1 MLDRYDFQRTWL
13 WNLQN
18 SPTNQPFPDVKVP
31 EVSESWSYL
40 GRLTN
45 SCLGIPAGPLLN
57 ANWLLYYSRLGFD
70 ILTYKTV
77 RTAARD
83 CYPLPNLVPVS
94 TNSLPDSN
102 QTVLTAET
110 MQDDWAVSFGMP
122 SVAASQWM
130 ADVRKAKNG
139 LMSGQLLVV
148 SIVGEANSARR
159 DSARRDSVDHLLN
172 VLADDYATCAKWA
185 VDSGADVVEANF
197 SCPNVCST
205 DGQLYQRPDQAVQ
218 VASRIRDA
226 IDDMPL
232 VLKIGFYNDIS
243 EIEQFLDAVAP
254 YVQGLCMTNSIAAKV
269 VQSTQD
275 RRSKTEL
282 FDGQV
287 RGICGRAI
295 HVASVRQVQTFCD
308 LIRRKNLMMDVC
320 AVGGIFDAADVQRYL
335 NAGAATVGMATSAM
349 RDPMTAIH
357 IRQQWADDS
366 T

>member
-13 WNLQN
+13 WNLKN
-18 SPTNQPFPDVKVP
+18 SPTNKPFSDVHVP
-31 EVSESWSYL
+31 QVSESWNYL
-40 GRLTN
+40 GRPTN

-57 ANWLLYYSRLGFD
+57 ADWLLYYSRLGFD

-77 RTAARD
+77 RTTARD
-83 CYPLPNLVPVS
+83 CYPLPNLVPVFA
-94 TNSLPDSN
+94 NQLPDSN

-110 MQDDWAVSFGMP
+110 MQHDWAVSFGMP
-122 SVAASQWM
+122 SVAASQWK

-139 LMSGQLLVV
+139 LASGQLLVV
-148 SIVGEANSARR
+148 SIVGEASSAH
-159 DSARRDSVDHLLN
+159 DDSVNHMLN
-172 VLADDYATCAKWA
+172 ILADDYATCAKWA
-185 VDSGADVVEANF
+185 VESGADVVEANF

-226 IDDMPL
+226 IGDVPL

-269 VQSTQD
+269 VQPTHVRQSN
-275 RRSKTEL
+275 TEL

-308 LIRRKNLMMDVC
+308 LIRRKNLTMDVS
-320 AVGGIFDAADVQRYL
+320 AVGGIFDADDVQRYL
-335 NAGAATVGMATSAM
+335 DAGAATVGMATSAM
-349 RDPMTAIH
+349 RDPMTAIR
-357 IRQQWADDS
+357 IRRQWANGS
-366 T
+366 A